1 MRDSYRAL
9 ADAAGRP
16 DRPAGAADAGAPDA
30 ADAGA
35 PDAADAGAP
44 DADGP
49 APGVPGSDWQDG
61 ASGSDDDERRRLLR
75 ELAFRALL

>member
-30 ADAGA
+30 ADAG
-35 PDAADAGAP
+35 
-44 DADGP
+44 ADGP